1 MIGGGGRWPGRW
13 TALVAPLALV
23 VGGALAAAC
32 TDIPTGP
39 EEPFSIEFRG
49 LPFPAVVLGD
59 TLRAADGSIAPLTA
73 TVYNVEG
80 QAIAGAP
87 IEFIIPG
94 SGASLIDGVYL
105 RGDSIVGRT
114 GGVLIY
120 ARVGGLQSLPETVF
134 VVRAGP
140 DSLARVAADTLTLT
154 YDVLPRPD
162 TSTALEVRVVR
173 RDSQST
179 GGLAGVEHWP
189 VSYTLVV
196 RGDTV
201 AREDT
206 SLVWLVQE
214 GSSFTPATA
223 DTTDA
228 TGRAALR
235 VRVNAFS
242 PDIDGLDSAVV
253 YVSTPRSGPAL
264 PGTALPGS
272 PTRFTIRFRAR
283 S

>member
-1 MIGGGGRWPGRW
+1 MIGRGGRRPGRW
-13 TALVAPLALV
+13 SALAAPLALI

-49 LPFPAVVLGD
+49 LPFPAVVRGD
-59 TLRAADGSIAPLTA
+59 TLRAADGSAARLSA
-73 TVYNVEG
+73 TVYNVKGE
-80 QAIAGAP
+80 AIAGAP
-87 IEFIIPG
+87 IEFLIPG
-94 SGASLIDGVYL
+94 RGATLHDGAYVV
-105 RGDSIVGRT
+105 GDSVVGRA
-114 GGVLIY
+114 GAVLIY
-120 ARVGGLQSLPETVF
+120 ARTAGLQSLPETVF
-134 VVRAGP
+134 VVPAGP
-140 DSLARVAADTLTLT
+140 DSVVRVAGDDLTLT
-154 YDVLPRPD
+154 YDVLPQPD
-162 TSTALEVRVVR
+162 TSAALEVRVVR
-173 RDSQST
+173 SDPAST
-179 GGLAGVEHWP
+179 DGLAGVEHWP
-189 VSYTLVV
+189 VSYALVL

-201 AREDT
+201 ARGDT
-206 SLVWLVQE
+206 SLVWLVQD
-214 GSSFTPATA
+214 GSRLSPATA

-253 YVSTPRSGPAL
+253 YVSTPR
-264 PGTALPGS
+264 PGSPLPGS